1 MGPQYPDWLVR
12 ALVQTQEWMQSALKG
27 DNPPDHE
34 EYWAGGNRP
43 LEADPEALFEGMEW
57 ACEYADLLPADR
69 DVGGKEDALVV
80 TVGPYILDEGFR
92 MAVDHAALF
101 ARGSCKRIWLVSD
114 NWLMG
119 DFVYYLSHLKALVR
133 LGVEIRLIL
142 VTPWGWTEI
151 PISRAL
157 SGAGRMYWKS
167 GLD

>member
-1 MGPQYPDWLVR
+1 MR
-12 ALVQTQEWMQSALKG
+12 SALSG
-27 DNPPDHE
+27 ENPPERE

-43 LEADPEALFEGMEW
+43 LQADPEGLFGELEW
-57 ACEYADLLPADR
+57 VCEHADLLPADR
-69 DVGGKEDALVV
+69 DVGEKEEALVV

-101 ARGSCKRIWLVSD
+101 ARERCKRVWMVTD

-119 DFVYYLSHLKALVR
+119 DFVYYLSHLKALV
-133 LGVEIRLIL
+133 LQGVELRLLL
-142 VTPWGWTEI
+142 VTPWGWTEV
-151 PISRAL
+151 PIAKAL